1 MADGGSCECHLWVDF
16 GRSLQC
22 VVMLQC
28 DRLKWATSR
37 RPRLRPLARK
47 ANTKGMLFHFCF
59 DFARFLMI
67 TLVLRPPNKTV
78 ERTRIRVGCVP
89 RQSARAD
96 QHGREVAGT

>member
-1 MADGGSCECHLWVDF
+1 MGHF
-16 GRSLQC
+16 Q
-22 VVMLQC
+22 
-28 DRLKWATSR
+28 TS
-37 RPRLRPLARK
+37 PAAVSGAK
-47 ANTKGMLFHFCF
+47 SKYQSVISGMLFHFCF